1 MNYKV
6 PIRTYGRKTSKEIV
20 VPLQKLHV
28 TITNNIDDSFVS
40 IKKELSV
47 TKKSDNNDNS
57 AFYDPFETTFDK
69 LVKDTGVQSLKT
81 SNTKTKYTNT
91 DDSANS
97 SIATSNKIDSEHSL
111 YNDIKLPN
119 ANVKFISKPK
129 VRCKKPKMQI
139 EKKTLVKKN
148 RSTFQNNKSQV
159 KKNNTCKKYKSRNNK
174 KISSTNTNTDI
185 LCLNSEINTSKFE
198 DHYSNYSEVP
208 NKKSNS
214 KCAFRE
220 NEKKNNVLN
229 SSSNENVKVMSC
241 YVILDKLKPFEQKH
255 EISHENN
262 SAKETEIS
270 IEIYDSL
277 EHPEII
283 KTSINDINHSN
294 IHTKHCFVKIDQLEM
309 SSIEK
314 PLTFSKKYDNMISST
329 PSGKSVRPSTN
340 LISLSPIPTKYS
352 EKLNESTTY
361 TDSII
366 TCTSSKDNLVSLQLQ
381 QRNADLCGK
390 SDASEEHIIKE
401 NTELNEKNTASLAA
415 LNNTS
420 NNNNKQSEHTIEVT
434 SEILDSMKNIFTTEM
449 EEDNVVSVSSKLI
462 QEHAVSDT
470 VKRNHLNFSIDV
482 NRSRSL
488 FSDTDE
494 SIQTSLCNVN
504 TGINIVNVST
514 SNLILRET
522 NRELSNET
530 YSNSAKLSEKSTSN
544 INNKIDFESKNTSV
558 IKETENL
565 LDKNSTLSTNKSF
578 VNDDDKCNNAME
590 PFVVLNQLE
599 DSIKITHRRKR
610 YCKWELDLTN
620 ILEDDTQF
628 KENQIYSKRMDES
641 KQLKLS
647 KKALQPSENII
658 ETFIN
663 NTPMKVEKPIY
674 LKPGKSWAR
683 SLSILNNIQNE
694 SNLDRLSV
702 GKGKKWRDIVI
713 DVLNMQNQGIIQSC
727 VSKTENDKE
736 LHASNEIINKTED
749 ELATNKGRTCDSTN
763 FGRLSRRISVRVVP
777 INKTIKFIEDAPFL
791 EVYGIVPVK
800 SQRFTLINDSQNS
813 SECNI
818 QNNDI
823 SEIVEDHAVFTAKDV
838 ILERCS
844 QKDYILFSTYFSDS
858 YLEHCRKIGEGVYGE
873 VFLHEYEDKK
883 SVIKI
888 IPIEGNEHVNGEPQ
902 KKFHEILSEI
912 VIAMELHNLRFNKK
926 YNTDGFV
933 EVKNIK
939 CLRGEYPKK
948 LVELWNIYDEEKRSE
963 NDCPSM
969 FNDNQLYII
978 LELGHGGQ
986 DLEAFVFDTAEE
998 AHILFIQAALA
1009 LAVAEK
1015 AIEFEHRDLHW
1026 GNILISPTTES
1037 HISYKL
1043 GKKKIK
1049 LISKGVKVSIIDFT
1063 LSRVTYQEC
1072 SIFNDLASDPSLFIA
1087 QGEYQFEIY
1096 RLMRDKI
1103 KNNWQKF
1110 EPYTNIL
1117 WLHYTLDKMIT
1128 AVRYR
1133 RRNLK
1138 NHKNGL
1144 TKLKELKNKI
1154 LMYSS
1159 AFDFVTNC
1167 DQVARYMCIDS
1178 ESELASI

>member
-6 PIRTYGRKTSKEIV
+6 PVRTYGRKTYKEIV
-20 VPLQKLHV
+20 VPLQKLYV
-28 TITNNIDDSFVS
+28 ATTNNVDDGFVS
-40 IKKELSV
+40 MKKELSV
-47 TKKSDNNDNS
+47 SKKSDGNDNS

-81 SNTKTKYTNT
+81 SNTETKYTST

-97 SIATSNKIDSEHSL
+97 SSATSNKIDSEHSL

-119 ANVKFISKPK
+119 ADIKFISKRK
-129 VRCKKPKMQI
+129 VRCKKQKMQI
-139 EKKTLVKKN
+139 EKKTAVKKD
-148 RSTFQNNKSQV
+148 RLTVQNNKSRV
-159 KKNNTCKKYKSRNNK
+159 KKYNTRKNYKSRNDK
-174 KISSTNTNTDI
+174 KISSGNTNTDI
-185 LCLNSEINTSKFE
+185 LCLNSEISTPKFE
-198 DHYSNYSEVP
+198 DHYSNYSKVP
-208 NKKSNS
+208 NKQSNS

-220 NEKKNNVLN
+220 DERNK
-229 SSSNENVKVMSC
+229 SVKVMSC
-241 YVILDKLKPFEQKH
+241 YVILDKLKPFEQKNEIDH
-255 EISHENN
+255 ETN
-262 SAKETEIS
+262 SAKETQIS
-270 IEIYDSL
+270 IVEIYDSL
-277 EHPEII
+277 EHPEVI

-294 IHTKHCFVKIDQLEM
+294 INTKHCFVKIDQLEM
-309 SSIEK
+309 PSIEK
-314 PLTFSKKYDNMISST
+314 PLTFRKKYDDMISST
-329 PSGKSVRPSTN
+329 PSGKPVRPTN
-340 LISLSPIPTKYS
+340 LISLSPISTKYS
-352 EKLNESTTY
+352 EKLNESATY
-361 TDSII
+361 TDSIV

-381 QRNADLCGK
+381 INADLCGK
-390 SDASEEHIIKE
+390 SDASEEHVIKE
-401 NTELNEKNTASLAA
+401 NSELSFTCVTNIEEASLAA
-415 LNNTS
+415 LDTS
-420 NNNNKQSEHTIEVT
+420 NNNNNKQSEHTIEVT
-434 SEILDSMKNIFTTEM
+434 SEILDSMKNSFTTEM
-449 EEDNVVSVSSKLI
+449 EEDNVLRVSSKLI
-462 QEHAVSDT
+462 QEHAVLDT
-470 VKRNHLNFSIDV
+470 VKRKHLNFSIDI

-514 SNLILRET
+514 RNLILRET

-530 YSNSAKLSEKSTSN
+530 YSNSVKLSEKSTSN
-544 INNKIDFESKNTSV
+544 INNKIDFESKN
-558 IKETENL
+558 I
-565 LDKNSTLSTNKSF
+565 
-578 VNDDDKCNNAME
+578 NDDDKCNNTME
-590 PFVVLNQLE
+590 PFVVLNRLQ
-599 DSIKITHRRKR
+599 DPVKITHRRKR
-610 YCKWELDLTN
+610 YCKWELDLVD

-628 KENQIYSKRMDES
+628 KENQIYSKRMNES
-641 KQLKLS
+641 KQLRLS
-647 KKALQPSENII
+647 KKTLQPSENII

-663 NTPMKVEKPIY
+663 DTSMKVEKPIY

-694 SNLDRLSV
+694 SNLDRLSI

-727 VSKTENDKE
+727 VSKTVNDKE
-736 LHASNEIINKTED
+736 LRASNEIISKTED

-800 SQRFTLINDSQNS
+800 SQRFTLINGSQNS
-813 SECNI
+813 SKCNL
-818 QNNDI
+818 QNNGI
-823 SEIVEDHAVFTAKDV
+823 SEIAEDHVVLTAKDV

-844 QKDYILFSTYFSDS
+844 QKDYIPFSTYFSDS

-873 VFLHEYEDKK
+873 VFLHEYEDEK

-912 VIAMELHNLRFNKK
+912 VVAMELHNLRFNKK

-998 AHILFIQAALA
+998 AYILFIQAALA

-1015 AIEFEHRDLHW
+1015 AVEFEHRDLHW

-1096 RLMRDKI
+1096 RLMKDKI
-1103 KNNWQKF
+1103 KNNWQTF

-1138 NHKNGL
+1138 SHKNGI

-1167 DQVARYMCIDS
+1167 DQIARLMCIDS
-1178 ESELASI
+1178 ESEHVSISKKEVIV